1 MKLPLMY
8 NLQGCTD
15 VARDDE
21 TLLVFSTLGGG
32 LTAVDP
38 ITSEIRWIIDDGKP
52 KKCTFTNV
60 SRVCFHA
67 AASFVNTIE

>member
-1 MKLPLMY
+1 MCIQLRVFILVFVMICS
-8 NLQGCTD
+8 QECTD

-38 ITSEIRWIIDDGKP
+38 ITSEVRWSIDDGM
-52 KKCTFTNV
+52 
-60 SRVCFHA
+60 
-67 AASFVNTIE
+67 

>member
-1 MKLPLMY
+1 MKHCLIS
-8 NLQGCTD
+8 NQGCTD

-52 KKCTFTNV
+52 KIYLNHVFC
-60 SRVCFHA
+60 VCFHA
-67 AASFVNTIE
+67 AASFVNTFE